1 MKQGILF
8 SFGFVVRRNVITGT
22 LNADGGMALVAEGGL
37 LNVINKPKIL
47 SPAQVCT
54 LTYMVISSFDTMEQ
68 ATNCAEYLKT
78 KFIRFLISRLV
89 GSTYM
94 TYKQHRLVPLLDF
107 SHPWTDQ
114 LLYEKYSLTQDELNH
129 IEATIKPME

>member
-54 LTYMVISSFDTMEQ
+54 LTYMVISSFDTKLSLNQ
-68 ATNCAEYLKT
+68 
-78 KFIRFLISRLV
+78 R
-89 GSTYM
+89 ST
-94 TYKQHRLVPLLDF
+94 VN
-107 SHPWTDQ
+107 S
-114 LLYEKYSLTQDELNH
+114 
-129 IEATIKPME
+129 

>member
-1 MKQGILF
+1 LKQGILF
-8 SFGFVVRRNVITGT
+8 SFGFVVRRNGITGT

-89 GSTYM
+89 GSAYM
-94 TYKQHRLVPLLDF
+94 TYKQYRLVPLLDF

-114 LLYEKYSLTQDELNH
+114 LLYEKYGLTQDEINH
-129 IEATIKPME
+129 IETTIKPME